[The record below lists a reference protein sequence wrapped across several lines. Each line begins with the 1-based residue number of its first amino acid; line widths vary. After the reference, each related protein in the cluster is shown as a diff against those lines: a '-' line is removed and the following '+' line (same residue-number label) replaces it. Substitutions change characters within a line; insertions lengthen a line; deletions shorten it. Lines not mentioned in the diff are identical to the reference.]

1 MGTDTTNHRFSIPS
15 WDDCSEPTK
24 SRIRMLREAQR
35 VYKYPL
41 CIEKARLVMES
52 FRATEGEPAILKR
65 AKATAHYLDHKT
77 IFIEDGELIAGN
89 VASKP
94 MGMEAGSQGPTW
106 PPEELADLKETTFE
120 ISD

>member
-1 MGTDTTNHRFSIPS
+1 MTARTDKLK
-15 WDDCSEPTK
+15 DA
-24 SRIRMLREAQR
+24 LR
-35 VYKYPL
+35 VDKYPL
-41 CIEKARLVMES
+41 CIEKVRLVMES
-52 FRATEGEPAILKR
+52 FAATEGEPAILKR
-65 AKATAHYLDHKT
+65 ARATAHYLDHKT